1 MQNSLAF
8 CMLTPLL
15 YGFASAWDTRSAV
28 KSKWYQNVKK
38 PWFNPPRYVFAP
50 IWIYLYLSTGYALY
64 LVQGCITSQATRKWG
79 IYLFWSQLMANIVWS
94 NLYFVKR
101 DIELAIA
108 DIIVL
113 LALSVA
119 VMICFFAVDQMA
131 GLLMVPYTI
140 WAAFAVALTLKVDK
154 LNPNFKFSSE
164 D

>member
-1 MQNSLAF
+1 MQSSLAI
-8 CMLTPLL
+8 CMLTPLFC
-15 YGFASAWDTRSAV
+15 GFAGAWDTRSAV

-64 LVQGCITSQATRKWG
+64 LVQNSTKSQISKEWG
-79 IYLFWSQLMANIVWS
+79 VYLFWSQLMANILWS

-108 DIIVL
+108 DIILL

-119 VMICFFAVDQMA
+119 AMVCFFVINQMA

-154 LNPNFKFSSE
+154 LNPNFKFSDE
-164 D
+164 

>member
-1 MQNSLAF
+1 MQSSLAF

-15 YGFASAWDTRSAV
+15 CGFASAWDTRSAV

-50 IWIYLYLSTGYALY
+50 IWTYLYLSTGYALY
-64 LVQGCITSQATRKWG
+64 LVQSSTTNQLSTEWG
-79 IYLFWSQLMANIVWS
+79 VYLFWSQLMANILWS

-101 DIELAIA
+101 DLELAIA
-108 DIIVL
+108 DIILL

-119 VMICFFAVDQMA
+119 AMVCFFVVNPLA

-154 LNPNFKFSSE
+154 LNPNFKFSNE
-164 D
+164 